1 MDPSTS
7 TRRRLLAGAAASGS
21 VAALFPK
28 TARAQAPI
36 RLRSYWWGAK
46 DRADRTN
53 KVDEMFSQT
62 HPEITITGETIGWG
76 DYWTRL
82 ATQAAGRNM
91 ADLVQM
97 DFGYI
102 FEYARRKALLPLD
115 GLISKQIDLSGFTPE
130 SIDGGKVDGKIYG
143 VSLGLNSTALLYDR
157 DAFEKYGVA
166 PPNWPMTWDE
176 FGRRTAELTKAAKR
190 DGYWGS
196 SDSGVSGPALDV
208 WLRERGKTMYAPDG
222 RFGADVA
229 DMADWFGYW
238 QAMRTQGSCV
248 PSDVQALDK
257 ADIDTS
263 MLTLGKSAV
272 TFANSNQLVG
282 FQALNKSR
290 LEIAMYPA
298 GRAGGKSGQYLKP
311 SQMWSIA
318 ATSRNPDAA
327 ARLLSYFVADAAAG
341 KVLGVERGIP
351 ASKPVREAIAP
362 DLDDMGKRLTNYI
375 DFISDKVSPLPPPP
389 PRGAG
394 EVLALLVRTNE
405 TIGFKRMSVVDG
417 AKQFI
422 RECDAIL
429 SRD

>member
-1 MDPSTS
+1 MTLPRAD
-7 TRRRLLAGAAASGS
+7 
-21 VAALFPK
+21 
-28 TARAQAPI
+28 ARAQGAI

-53 KVDEMFSQT
+53 KVDEMFSQA
-62 HPEITITGETIGWG
+62 HPEITIVGETVGWG

-97 DFGYI
+97 DYGYI
-102 FEYARRKALLPLD
+102 FEYAHRKALLPLD
-115 GLISKQIDLSGFTPE
+115 GLIGKQIDLSGFAQE
-130 SIDGGKVDGKIYG
+130 SIDGGNVDGKTYG
-143 VSLGLNSTALLYDR
+143 ISLGLNSTALVYDR
-157 DAFEKYGVA
+157 DAFEKYGIA
-166 PPNWPMTWDE
+166 LPGWPMTWEE

-208 WLRERGKTMYAPDG
+208 WLRERGKTMYTSNG
-222 RFGADVA
+222 KFGADA
-229 DMADWFGYW
+229 TDMADWFGFW
-238 QAMRTQGSCV
+238 QTMRDQGSCV
-248 PSDVQALDK
+248 PPDVQALDK
-257 ADIDTS
+257 TDIDTN
-263 MLTLGKSAV
+263 MLTLGKAAV
-272 TFANSNQLVG
+272 TFTNSNQMVG

-290 LEIAMYPA
+290 LDIAMYPA
-298 GRAGGKSGQYLKP
+298 GKPGAKSGQYLKP

-318 ATSRNPDAA
+318 ATSRNPEAA
-327 ARLLSYFVADAAAG
+327 ARLLSYFVADPAAG

-351 ASKPVREAIAP
+351 ASKPVREAVEP
-362 DLDDMGKRLTNYI
+362 TLDDMGKRLSSYI

-389 PRGAG
+389 PRGGG

-405 TIGFKRMSVVDG
+405 TIGFKRTSVSDG

-422 RECDAIL
+422 CECDAIL
-429 SRD
+429 SRA